1 MSGMPASNFLPDLER
16 IVRNGLSL
24 DDDTTVEVSEVT
36 RWTNLN
42 HVFVARA
49 GSESLYLKLATER
62 PKQLDLPLPRERIFF
77 EAAAIARFRA
87 LSGNSVRIPEVRF
100 VDRQNYLIALSNV
113 GQGRQ
118 VLLEIIDRQYP
129 LLVAQALPL
138 GTALGRIHQTSRGM
152 APFRPDA
159 FEQMLRTVIVDH
171 LLAPGARALFAPHWP
186 AIAARLRAPGECLI
200 HGDLWGKNLLVGAN
214 VPPAIVDF
222 EGASIGDPAFDLGT
236 LLAVALIPALEQP
249 ALIGACILFS
259 EALIAAYR
267 SAARESAEDGTE
279 WLAPA
284 IERAFLYTGTFLAAR
299 GFGPFPYPMA
309 DTARERLAGLA
320 RSLSTEPVANQGDYC
335 ARLWAC
341 GAVAE
346 AVM

>member
-1 MSGMPASNFLPDLER
+1 MGDMPASNFLPDLEH
-16 IVRNGLSL
+16 IVRSGLSL
-24 DDDTTVEVSEVT
+24 DNETSVEVSEVT

-42 HVFVARA
+42 RVFVARA
-49 GSESLYLKLATER
+49 GSASLYLKLATER
-62 PKQLDLPLPRERIFF
+62 PKQIDLPLPRERIFF
-77 EAAAIARFRA
+77 EAAATARFHA
-87 LSGNSVRIPEVRF
+87 LSGDSVLIPEVRF
-100 VDRQNYLIALSNV
+100 VDRQNYLIALSDV

-129 LLVAQALPL
+129 LLVAQAMPL
-138 GTALGRIHQTSRGM
+138 GTALGRIHRASRGM

-171 LLAPGARALFAPHWP
+171 LLAPGARALFPQHWP
-186 AIAARLRAPGECLI
+186 AIAEGLRAPGECLI

-214 VPPAIVDF
+214 LPPAIVDF

-249 ALIGACILFS
+249 TLIGACLHFT
-259 EALIAAYR
+259 ETLISAYR
-267 SAARESAEDGTE
+267 EVARQSAEDGVE

-284 IERAFLYTGTFLAAR
+284 FERAFLYTGTFLAAR

-309 DTARERLAGLA
+309 DAARERLAGLA
-320 RSLSTEPVANQGDYC
+320 CSLSMQPPANLDDYC
-335 ARLWAC
+335 VRLWAV
-341 GAVAE
+341 GAAAE
-346 AVM
+346 AAM